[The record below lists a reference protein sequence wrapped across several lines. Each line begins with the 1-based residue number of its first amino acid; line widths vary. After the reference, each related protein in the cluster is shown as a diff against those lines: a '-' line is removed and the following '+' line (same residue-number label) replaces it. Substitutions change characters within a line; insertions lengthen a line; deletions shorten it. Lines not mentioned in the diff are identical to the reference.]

1 MMTLSQYEKLI
12 RKWERQ
18 VKMVDPSS
26 ELQVLGW
33 RFYLQYL
40 KVKGEQYG
48 EDFVA
53 VYQASERRLATHY
66 SVFLHD

>member
-1 MMTLSQYEKLI
+1 MTLTQYEQLI
-12 RKWERQ
+12 RNWEHQ

-26 ELQVLGW
+26 ELQIAGW

-40 KVKGEQYG
+40 KAKGEQQG
-48 EDFVA
+48 EEFVA
-53 VYQASERRLATHY
+53 VYKASESRLAASY